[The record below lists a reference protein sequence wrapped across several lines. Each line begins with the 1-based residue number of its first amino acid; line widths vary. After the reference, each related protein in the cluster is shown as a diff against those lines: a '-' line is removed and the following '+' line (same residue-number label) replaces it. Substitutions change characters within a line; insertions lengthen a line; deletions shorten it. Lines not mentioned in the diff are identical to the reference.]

1 MRPPRLAFAVV
12 GLLAAAL
19 AAPPFLLA
27 DDAAVAGLSL
37 GVTLDASALPAETP
51 QDVRLAVD
59 WEAIE
64 TSPGVFDWSS
74 IEPKLGDLHA
84 RGARVTLALRGENP
98 LHPPGD
104 RKGDAPD
111 GEWLAAWTAFAR
123 SAVKTFGG
131 AIATVEL
138 GERPD
143 RDWSPDV
150 YAFVLKSAALG
161 ARAEAKS
168 AVVPIRV
175 AQGAVGAESID
186 WERALL
192 DRDAAAYIDILPV
205 AVEAGA
211 DPAAAVAALR
221 DAVVLHPPA
230 PEIRVQASP
239 GEPTAPWSSLAT
251 AVRALHGGAAS
262 AFAVVPEE
270 PASRDRFAGA
280 AARLASRLADGYAPA
295 PAGGI
300 AVVAPDGSAPPDA
313 VVLGR
318 FLRGKDFVTLVVYE
332 APLDAGSDGQA
343 RLLLDTIDV
352 KEPAVVDPVADAEYK
367 TGPAQ
372 VPGTTKRALRV
383 LLADHP
389 MVVTWSRVSAN
400 LPGLEVGPE
409 DVAVKTTRG
418 LTAQE
423 IIARHQEVQKVQD
436 DHLERW
442 TATGRVDFHFKL
454 AQGGSSIDVAIESNY
469 FWRRGGKLEWEQAR
483 YWINGNIVTWKR
495 IPELPFLQPE
505 KVVTLPLDLTFDKS
519 YDYRLVGEDTVG
531 GRAAYVLAFEPTADR
546 ARDSLYRGKV
556 FIDKETFVR
565 LRTSV
570 VQTNMVAPVL
580 SNEETD
586 TYVPVVGPD
595 GGTYTVIGRVDGQQ
609 LWTGGGR
616 NFVVRRELAFGSFAI
631 NPPQETFDAA
641 LKDAYAST
649 HQMLRDTDTGFRYLE
664 KTPDG
669 GRQVQQ
675 HPKTDA
681 LFLLAGAFKDNS
693 IASVVPLAG
702 VNWFDYDLFKKK
714 IQIDVFF
721 AGVYAFV
728 NLTDPSLG
736 GTKVDLG
743 AEASL
748 VGLKLDDTLYVDGVE
763 DVTQRVRRR
772 SQYLTGRVGYP
783 LGNFFKLTGIGDLTW
798 NQYTESSDALDA
810 LAKQNANNL
819 PTDPDLA
826 FALPANHQVYAG
838 TFQVEFNRKGYSV
851 TAAGSYSRRS
861 SWQQWGLFETATG
874 AFVDTTFSSKQQ
886 SFENWK
892 LTAFKE
898 WYLPKF
904 QKLKLELDYLDGS
917 NLDRFSQYRFGA
929 FGDESLV
936 GFSGTGVRFDT
947 GYIARGGWAFNIM
960 DVVRFD
966 LIAETS
972 HVRDRSVDDR
982 FRDYTGAGFS
992 GNVVGTWKTI
1002 WQFSYGRAIL
1012 SDIPALRGDQEFRV
1026 VVLKLF

>member
-1 MRPPRLAFAVV
+1 MRPPRFALAIV
-12 GLLAAAL
+12 GLLAPAL
-19 AAPPFLLA
+19 WAPLGLRA
-27 DDAAVAGLSL
+27 EEGAVPGLSL
-37 GVTLDASALPAETP
+37 GLELDTSDLPAETP

-59 WEAIE
+59 WAAIE
-64 TSPGVFDWSS
+64 TAPGVFDWSS
-74 IEPKLGDLHA
+74 LEQKLGDLRV
-84 RGARVTLALRGENP
+84 RGARVTLALRGDNP

-104 RKGDAPD
+104 RKGEAPD

-123 SAVKTFGG
+123 SAVKSFGG
-131 AIATVEL
+131 AIATLEL
-138 GERPD
+138 DERPD
-143 RDWSPDV
+143 RDWSPEV
-150 YAFVLKSAALG
+150 YAFVLKSSALA
-161 ARAEAKS
+161 ARAEAK
-168 AVVPIRV
+168 AAGVPMRV
-175 AQGAVGAESID
+175 AQGAIGADSID

-205 AVEAGA
+205 AIEAGA
-211 DPAAAVAALR
+211 DPGATVAALR

-251 AVRALHGGAAS
+251 AVRALQGGAAS
-262 AFAVVPEE
+262 AFAYLPAEAPSRVP
-270 PASRDRFAGA
+270 FA
-280 AARLASRLADGYAPA
+280 AAVTHLGRRIADGYAPA

-300 AVVAPDGSAPPDA
+300 VLVAPDGSPPPGA
-313 VVLGR
+313 AVLGR

-343 RLLLDTIDV
+343 RLVLDTIDV

-469 FWRRGGKLEWEQAR
+469 FWRRGGTLEWEQAR

-519 YDYRLVGEDTVG
+519 YDYRLLGEDTVG
-531 GRAAYVLAFEPTADR
+531 GRPAYVLAFEPTAER
-546 ARDSLYRGKV
+546 ARDSLYRGRV
-556 FIDKETFVR
+556 FIDKATFVR

-570 VQTNMVAPVL
+570 VQTNMLAPVL

-595 GGTYTVIGRVDGQQ
+595 GGTYTLIGRVDGQQ

-631 NPPQETFDAA
+631 NPPEDEFDTA
-641 LKDAYAST
+641 LKDAYASQ

-669 GRQVQQ
+669 GRRVQE

-736 GTKVDLG
+736 GTKLDLG

-763 DVTQRVRRR
+763 DVAQRVRRR

-783 LGNFFKLTGIGDLTW
+783 LGNFFKLTGIADLTW
-798 NQYTESSDALDA
+798 NQYTESSDARDA
-810 LAKQNANNL
+810 LAAQNARDG
-819 PTDPDLA
+819 TSLA
-826 FALPANHQVYAG
+826 FALPANHQVYAA
-838 TFQVEFNRKGYSV
+838 TLQTEFNRKGYSV

-861 SWQQWGLFETATG
+861 SWEPWGLFDTTTG
-874 AFVDTTFSSKQQ
+874 VFVGTTFSTQQQ

-966 LIAETS
+966 VTAETS

-992 GNVVGTWKTI
+992 GNLVGPWKTI
-1002 WQFSYGRAIL
+1002 WQVSYGRAIL